1 MKYIVLYGGGLD
13 SSAVALYC
21 ANSYSPEDVTLLH
34 VDYGQKAMQ
43 AERKAMR
50 WFASKYGFKTYEGAM
65 NFGFSGANIMRGTPL
80 GKVAETN
87 RLELR
92 NLVLISYAASYAASI
107 VDVDESVTILLGF
120 HVEPAG
126 ASFPDARTD
135 YLAYL
140 EDSINLATKAV
151 IRLETPFQYLTRLQ
165 ILQEWGAFD
174 PELLTHSHTCYEQVA
189 CGQCT
194 HCVEKTSMI
203 KQLEVDCEVRRK

>member
-50 WFASKYGFKTYEGAM
+50 WFASKYGFKTYEGEM
-65 NFGFSGANIMRGTPL
+65 NFGFSGAHIMKGTPL

-92 NLVLISYAASYAASI
+92 NLVLISYAASYAASVI
-107 VDVDESVTILLGF
+107 DANDSVTILLGF
-120 HVEPAG
+120 HIEPEG
-126 ASFPDARTD
+126 AAFPDARTT
-135 YLAYL
+135 YLAHL
-140 EDSINLATKAV
+140 ESSINKATE
-151 IRLETPFQYLTRLQ
+151 IEIFLETPFEYKTRLMV
-165 ILQEWGAFD
+165 LQEWGPYDADLF
-174 PELLTHSHTCYEQVA
+174 THSHTCYEQVA

-194 HCVEKTSMI
+194 HCVEKDSMI
-203 KQLEVDCEVRRK
+203 KQLEGNV